1 MRAFYGCWS
10 NCVLAPIVKLI
21 AAYRHIPASDIVVAF
36 GVRIHLQTESA
47 HHLPNLE
54 LDPRDL
60 RICKRGRGQCPL
72 IPTNTN
78 KISSSVLT
86 NRKLKADTQQVQ
98 DFVGQTFVEMKE
110 TIEAARDDVLEP
122 RLFGTLV
129 CI

>member
-1 MRAFYGCWS
+1 MRTFYGCWS

-21 AAYRHIPASDIVVAF
+21 AAYRHIPAVVAF
-36 GVRIHLQTESA
+36 GVRIHFQIESA

-72 IPTNTN
+72 ILTNTN

-86 NRKLKADTQQVQ
+86 NGKLKADTQQVQ
-98 DFVGQTFVEMKE
+98 DFVSQTFAEMKE
-110 TIEAARDDVLEP
+110 TIEAAL
-122 RLFGTLV
+122 
-129 CI
+129 